1 MRGWVILLGTFL
13 VGLVVGV
20 GIAQKG
26 TALVA
31 SYLPRGVSG
40 APGERLDGQVVRK
53 QRDGNRLLVK
63 VSTPQGPLLATFT
76 EKVAD
81 LDVLLD
87 SGDTVTLLT
96 HGYATFVEDPVLERV
111 KEPPRAQ
118 ASSGSPAPPPASSPP
133 PASPPAPAAPP
144 APSKPSR

>member
-1 MRGWVILLGTFL
+1 MRGWVILLGSFL
-13 VGLVVGV
+13 VGMVVGV
-20 GIAQKG
+20 GVGQKG
-26 TALVA
+26 TGLIAA
-31 SYLPRGVSG
+31 YLPRAVGG
-40 APGERLDGQVVRK
+40 APGERLEGQVVRK

-87 SGDTVTLLT
+87 SGDTVMLLT
-96 HGYATFVEDPVLERV
+96 HGYATFVEEPVLERV

-118 ASSGSPAPPPASSPP
+118 ASSGTPALASPAPSPSS
-133 PASPPAPAAPP
+133 PAPAP
-144 APSKPSR
+144 APAPAKPSR